1 MAVLKPKAKV
11 SVDRKAP
18 SDPSAIIEKWAE
30 GFKRQLEP
38 IMTFAEAIG
47 ELREALATIVGP
59 PAGGGGPPAAE
70 GPEYTV
76 SPLEYDGK
84 APWMLHP
91 QVVHTVADEIKGLIE
106 YGADR
111 LEGIMGKGAAP
122 LPEEVEEEDVL
133 LPSLIT
139 AEAPAEEI
147 VEEAPVE
154 EIVEEEVEVPVEA
167 AVEEIVEETIE
178 APVEVAVE
186 APLEEVETIPSLL
199 EKDLPC
205 ANCGRIDVPLLPS
218 GLCEKCAKEISEIA
232 PEEGKEN
239 E

>member
-11 SVDRKAP
+11 TAEKKAP
-18 SDPSAIIEKWAE
+18 SDPSEIIDKWAE
-30 GFKRQLEP
+30 GFKKQLEP
-38 IMTFAEAIG
+38 IKTFAEAIG
-47 ELREALATIVGP
+47 ELRESLAGIVGS
-59 PAGGGGPPAAE
+59 PAGGEGPPAAE
-70 GPEYTV
+70 GPEYTI

-91 QVVHTVADEIKGLIE
+91 QVVKTVADELKSLIE

-111 LEGIMGKGAAP
+111 LEGIMGKGPAP
-122 LPEEVEEEDVL
+122 VMEEVEEEEVM

-139 AEAPAEEI
+139 EAPAEEI
-147 VEEAPVE
+147 IEEAPVE
-154 EIVEEEVEVPVEA
+154 EGVEEEVVEVPVEEVP
-167 AVEEIVEETIE
+167 VEEGG
-178 APVEVAVE
+178 AE
-186 APLEEVETIPSLL
+186 APLEEVLLPYEEAKTIPSLL

-205 ANCGRIDVPLLPS
+205 AQCGRTDVPLLPS
-218 GLCEKCAKEISEIA
+218 GLCEKCVKEISEKA